1 MFCGFEYGIIT
12 ISVGIPTEPKVES
25 NFNLMQSKKSAEAV
39 VPAAEQVS
47 KSSGYMPVLRN
58 FEKLQGRA
66 ELIKLDPNYLVGFVD
81 GEGSFCVS
89 MNKHKTT
96 KFKVDIRPEFEIEL
110 REDDAEIIHRIQATL
125 NCGNI
130 YRLEYERYDWLPH
143 VKFRVGKISELQEIV
158 VPFFE
163 KYPLQAKKRED
174 FNIFKV
180 IVDMVY
186 RKEHLTY
193 SGIKRILKLREKMR
207 QHSKK
212 HYKNR

>member
-1 MFCGFEYGIIT
+1 
-12 ISVGIPTEPKVES
+12 
-25 NFNLMQSKKSAEAV
+25 MQSKKSAEAI
-39 VPAAEQVS
+39 VPATFIAQKPILKSFS
-47 KSSGYMPVLRN
+47 KSP
-58 FEKLQGRA
+58 GRA

-96 KFKVDIRPEFEIEL
+96 KYKVDIRPEFEIEL
-110 REDDAEIIHRIQATL
+110 REDDAEIIHRIQVTL

-130 YRLEYERYDWLPH
+130 YRLEYERYDWQPH
-143 VKFRVGKISELQEIV
+143 IKFRVGKISELHDIV

-163 KYPLQAKKRED
+163 KYPLQAKKREI
-174 FNIFKV
+174 FNIFKI
-180 IVDMVY
+180 IVGMVY

-193 SGIKRILKLREKMR
+193 AGIRRILKLREKMR

>member
-1 MFCGFEYGIIT
+1 M
-12 ISVGIPTEPKVES
+12 
-25 NFNLMQSKKSAEAV
+25 NNKKSAEVV
-39 VPAAEQVS
+39 VPNGAKAVFDVGQKPIL
-47 KSSGYMPVLRN
+47 KSFGKIL
-58 FEKLQGRA
+58 GRT
-66 ELIKLDPNYLVGFVD
+66 ELIKLNPYYLVGFVD

-89 MNKHKTT
+89 MNRHKTT
-96 KFKVDIRPEFEIEL
+96 RHKVDIRPEFEIEL
-110 REDDAEIIHRIQATL
+110 REDDAEILQRIQATL

-130 YRLEYERYDWLPH
+130 YRLEYERYDWQPH
-143 VKFRVGKISELQEIV
+143 VKFRVGKISELQGIV

-163 KYPLQAKKRED
+163 KYPLQAKKREV
-174 FNIFKV
+174 FNVFKV
-180 IVDMVY
+180 IVGMVY